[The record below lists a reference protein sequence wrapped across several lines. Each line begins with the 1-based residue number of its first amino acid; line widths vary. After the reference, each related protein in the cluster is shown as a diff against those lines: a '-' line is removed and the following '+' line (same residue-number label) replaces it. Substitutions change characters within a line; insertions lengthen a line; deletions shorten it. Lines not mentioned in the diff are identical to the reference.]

1 MDKFVRRYA
10 NAEDALP
17 TSWKTSPLPRSTPK
31 RPVGRPK
38 KRPAPAPVDTPD
50 VSVRKRLAFASSC
63 DGITSVTQDLCD
75 MRDTRCDMTGSDDVT
90 SSDVSASCCEVT
102 TSDVTCAEPGLPV
115 PSKIRG
121 HYKTYTLQE
130 KADIIEYG
138 KLHGLR
144 AVARAFKVGFSTVQ
158 GWSKTD
164 FSAQRSKKG
173 HLQRTGRPITYDD
186 AIEEELLSY
195 VLQECDLHNSV
206 SVDDLCAKARHDLT
220 LRSKTSMAQRLPCDL
235 EDKIASFHD
244 FVQRQRE
251 SDEFD
256 DELIVNMDEPLVYF
270 ELVPNR
276 TIDVKGRKSI
286 RVRTTASDKRHLM
299 VVLAVTAAGQTLP
312 PMIIFKG
319 KRELKI
325 DHPAGWII
333 CVQTKGWMDEGL
345 MMRWTKDVLLRHTQK
360 ERCLLV
366 LDSFAGHKTEAV
378 RKLFR
383 LSNIVPAVIPGGCT
397 SKLQPLDVSIYKPFK
412 VRYLPVKLTKNVAVN
427 TAGCLYVYENNN
439 TIFTFFM
446 LFT

>member
-38 KRPAPAPVDTPD
+38 KRSAPVDTPD
-50 VSVRKRLAFASSC
+50 VSARKRLAFASSC
-63 DGITSVTQDLCD
+63 DGSTSVTQDLCD
-75 MRDTRCDMTGSDDVT
+75 MRDTRCDMTGSEDVT
-90 SSDVSASCCEVT
+90 SSDVSACCEGT
-102 TSDVTCAEPGLPV
+102 TSDVTCVESGLPV

-121 HYKTYTLQE
+121 HYKSYTLQE
-130 KADIIEYG
+130 KADIVEYG

-144 AVARAFKVGFSTVQ
+144 AAARAFKVGFSTVQ
-158 GWSKTD
+158 GWSKMD
-164 FSAQRSKKG
+164 FSVQRSKKG
-173 HLQRTGRPITYDD
+173 HLQRPGRPITYDD

-195 VLQECDLHNSV
+195 VLQERNLHNSV
-206 SVDDLCAKARHDLT
+206 SVDDLCVKALELVATSHPTFKASRGWASRFMARHDLT

-235 EDKIASFHD
+235 EDKIASFND
-244 FVQRQRE
+244 FVKRQRE
-251 SDEFD
+251 SDEFE
-256 DELIVNMDEPLVYF
+256 DELIVNMDETPVYF
-270 ELVPNR
+270 DLVPNR

-286 RVRTTASDKRHLM
+286 RVRTTASDKRHLT

-383 LSNIVPAVIPGGCT
+383 RSNIVPAVIPGGCT
-397 SKLQPLDVSIYKPFK
+397 SKLQPLDVSINKPFK
-412 VRYLPVKLTKNVAVN
+412 VRYLPVKLTKNIGVR
-427 TAGCLYVYENNN
+427 
-439 TIFTFFM
+439 
-446 LFT
+446 